1 MNVSETLLAY
11 SVEGLLG
18 DTEADAVLDLL
29 GRHIA
34 ALPPERMIPGLN
46 GRSIH
51 TIEGFDVE
59 QTVAVYEPR
68 GRVEM
73 DTVPDGV
80 SEMMERAMH
89 GRWDDLRRALPSAR
103 RIAPWIYVEYG
114 PDQYV
119 TPHIDYAWNEEDPGH
134 PKVAGVSVQLN
145 DGFLGGELFVETS
158 ASHRLWTLD
167 GGRETVAYGAD
178 QSSDW
183 FPSTPRT
190 RWTAAPR
197 RGTAYVYGSQ
207 LVHGTLPVRR
217 GRVRKLISFLTA

>member
-1 MNVSETLLAY
+1 MNIAETLLAY
-11 SVEGLLG
+11 SVEGLLT
-18 DTEADAVLDLL
+18 DTESDAVLDLL
-29 GRHIA
+29 DRHTA
-34 ALPPERMIPGLN
+34 ALPPRAMCPGLN

-51 TIEGFDVE
+51 TVEGLDVE

-68 GRVEM
+68 GRLEM

-80 SEMMERAMH
+80 SEVMERAML
-89 GRWDDLRRALPSAR
+89 GRWDDLRRALPSAC

-114 PDQYV
+114 PDQHV
-119 TPHIDYAWNEEDPGH
+119 TPHVDYAWNEEDPGH
-134 PKVAGVSVQLN
+134 PKVAGISVQLN
-145 DGFLGGELFVETS
+145 EGFLGGELFVETS
-158 ASHRLWTLD
+158 ASPRLWTAA
-167 GGRETVAYGAD
+167 GGGDTLADGAD

-183 FPSTPRT
+183 FLSTPRT

-207 LVHGTLPVRR
+207 LVHGTMPVRW